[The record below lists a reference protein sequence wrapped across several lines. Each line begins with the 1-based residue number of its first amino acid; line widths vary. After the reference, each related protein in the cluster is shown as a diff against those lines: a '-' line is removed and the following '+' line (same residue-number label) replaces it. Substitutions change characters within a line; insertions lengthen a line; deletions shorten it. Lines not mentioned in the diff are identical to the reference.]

1 MNKSELK
8 KFAATFRSAL
18 SQAFKQQLQALSLD
32 DSTTLPSNPTPDY
45 AALARAL
52 RALTP
57 AHILETATYTWF
69 NRLVALRFMELRG
82 LLPPEAPSPWDSRDH
97 LLRSTHQLATQLPQ
111 IFADPAYLDLFLPED
126 AALVPLLQPLLTL
139 TPQNFQ
145 SIETIGWLYQYYQQ
159 SSRRSQS
166 RRSYAK
172 SEVPAATQLFTP
184 DWVVKFLVENSL
196 GRWWLDHGGDP
207 ALAQNWSFLVPRSNP
222 PSARTTSPT
231 HETSSL
237 HPTPPPDPTTIKIF
251 DPCCGS
257 GHILVYA
264 FTVLEQI
271 YRAAGFAA
279 QDIPELILRHNLY
292 GLDLDP
298 RAATLATLAVLLRA
312 RLSDPTI
319 LHRPIAQTWCCH
331 SFPDPAVFP
340 RSLLDT
346 PPTVALQDQAH
357 ALFGHFTLGQDLGS
371 LLLPAAT
378 NFSDLAQYLGPA
390 HPAPAGPG
398 GPPAP
403 ANPTPAPPVTQP
415 ATSPAKPLAPP
426 LSTYL
431 SPYLAVH
438 QLLSDHYDFV
448 ITNPPYL
455 RSTLMNQPLKN
466 YLKDNFTDFK
476 ADTFAAF
483 IYRSTLWL
491 KPQGCL
497 ALMTP
502 SNWLHATTFQPL
514 RQFILKR
521 LQLNTLV
528 QPAPG
533 SFFSEAAVDVCA
545 SVFQLPATPA
555 TSAPPT
561 SARPNSSAT
570 TFLRLTTKT
579 SMPEQGRLLQRYLH
593 DLSTQ
598 SSASAVSDPSATE
611 PATPLPP
618 APLSSALPT
627 TPLTSPTTDPPAVLQ
642 YQRPL
647 FDFASLPGQPFLYQL
662 SPRAL
667 QLLRTAPKL
676 ADYAPPCQGIITGDN
691 HRYLRYWFEPDPST
705 LSTKWLPHNKGGDY
719 RKWYGN
725 REFVIDW
732 DAQIST
738 AKSGSTPSIAAQ
750 KPAASRRR
758 SRLANLGK
766 NFQPSLSWS
775 AITSGDLSVRFYDER
790 FTFNSAAPSCFPSAD
805 QRLYLLGLLN
815 SVVAQFFARAL
826 NPSLNLN
833 PGDLAKLPVII
844 DEAIRPQVESLV
856 QANLNLAQADYDE
869 QETSPDFTVHPLLRL
884 AQPDQ
889 TKLAQTTPTSQPDQA
904 VSDAQS
910 DQTAPAP
917 SAAPSALTA
926 SGSFTS
932 NSLAD
937 LCAAYQKLCRN
948 RQSQLQ
954 TNETT
959 LNQLFLTS
967 FHLTAELNPQVQL
980 STLSLQVPTISAII
994 RTFLSYVVG
1003 CALGRFQPP
1012 TPHPLRS
1019 PVPPSL
1025 QPFAPLPPSSLSAPR
1040 PPLQTI
1046 PDLLSYLNT
1055 FLSTYFGAGN
1065 LSANLNFIADQ
1076 LDRAYHEPAPTAI
1089 ARYLAK
1095 QFFTDHARTYHHYPI
1110 YWQFTSGRAHAF
1122 DAFLYA
1128 HRYRPTNLTPADPST
1143 KTSTLSALQ
1152 SLVASAQTSPI
1163 TTCRTPAR
1171 RARIQQELQAYTAA
1185 LAPLAADPPRLNF
1198 NLGVTA
1204 NYARLQPLLAKLPRR
1219 RNP

>member
-8 KFAATFRSAL
+8 KFVATFRSTL
-18 SQAFKQQLQALSLD
+18 SQAFKQQLQVLNLDAL
-32 DSTTLPSNPTPDY
+32 TAPPSNPAPEY
-45 AALARAL
+45 AALSRTL

-57 AHILETATYTWF
+57 ARVLEAATYTWF

-82 LLPPEAPSPWDSRDH
+82 LLPPEAPSPWDSRGH

-111 IFADPAYLDLFLPED
+111 IFAGPAYLDLFLPED
-126 AALVPLLQPLLTL
+126 AALAPLLQPLLAL
-139 TPQNFQ
+139 APQNFQ

-159 SSRRSQS
+159 SSRHPRSH
-166 RRSYAK
+166 RPYAK

-184 DWVVKFLVENSL
+184 DWVVKFLVENSI

-207 ALAQNWSFLVPRSNP
+207 ALAQNWSFLVPCSSP
-222 PSARTTSPT
+222 PSARTTSPAP
-231 HETSSL
+231 ETSSP
-237 HPTPPPDPTTIKIF
+237 HPTPPPDPTTTKIF

-312 RLSDPTI
+312 RLSDPAI

-331 SFPDPAVFP
+331 SFPDPAAFP

-357 ALFGHFTLGQDLGS
+357 TLFDHFTLGQDLGS

-378 NFSDLAQYLGPA
+378 DLSALTQYL
-390 HPAPAGPG
+390 APT
-398 GPPAP
+398 
-403 ANPTPAPPVTQP
+403 N
-415 ATSPAKPLAPP
+415 P

-431 SPYLAVH
+431 SPYLTVH
-438 QLLSDHYDFV
+438 QLLADHYDFV

-466 YLKDNFTDFK
+466 YLKDNYTDFK

-483 IYRSTLWL
+483 IYRSILWL

-514 RQFILKR
+514 RQFILKH

-545 SVFQLPATPA
+545 SVFQLPAAPA
-555 TSAPPT
+555 APAQP
-561 SARPNSSAT
+561 APACPGSSAT

-593 DLSTQ
+593 DLSAQ
-598 SSASAVSDPSATE
+598 SSASAASNPSTTE
-611 PATPLPP
+611 PTTPLAP
-618 APLSSALPT
+618 A
-627 TPLTSPTTDPPAVLQ
+627 PLTSPTTDPPAVHQ

-647 FDFASLPGQPFLYQL
+647 SDFASLPGQPFLYQL

-691 HRYLRYWFEPDPST
+691 HRYLRYWFEPGPST
-705 LSTKWLPHNKGGDY
+705 LGTKWLPHNKGGDY

-732 DAQIST
+732 DVQIST
-738 AKSGSTPSIAAQ
+738 AKSSSASSATAQ
-750 KPAASRRR
+750 KSAASRRR
-758 SRLANLGK
+758 ARLANLSK

-775 AITSGDLSVRFYDER
+775 AVTSGDLSVRFYDER
-790 FTFNSAAPSCFPSAD
+790 FTFNSAAPSCFPPAR

-869 QETSPDFTVHPLLRL
+869 QEISPDFTMHPLLRL

-889 TKLAQTTPTSQPDQA
+889 TAPASQPDQA
-904 VSDAQS
+904 VSAAQPA
-910 DQTAPAP
+910 QTASTAP
-917 SAAPSALTA
+917 
-926 SGSFTS
+926 

-937 LCAAYQKLCRN
+937 LCAAYQKLCRT
-948 RQSQLQ
+948 RQAQLQ
-954 TNETT
+954 TNETI

-967 FHLTAELNPQVQL
+967 FHLTAELSPQVQL
-980 STLSLQVPTISAII
+980 STLSLQVPTTSAII

-1012 TPHPLRS
+1012 TPQPL
-1019 PVPPSL
+1019 
-1025 QPFAPLPPSSLSAPR
+1025 R

-1046 PDLLSYLNT
+1046 PDLISYLST
-1055 FLSTYFGAGN
+1055 FLSAYFGAGN

-1076 LDRAYHEPAPTAI
+1076 LDRTYHEPAPTAI

-1095 QFFTDHARTYHHYPI
+1095 QFFTDHARTYHHCPI
-1110 YWQFTSGRAHAF
+1110 YWQFTPGRAHAF

-1152 SLVASAQTSPI
+1152 SLVASAQPSPI
-1163 TTCRTPAR
+1163 TTRCTPAR
-1171 RARIQQELQAYTAA
+1171 RARTQQELQAYAA
-1185 LAPLAADPPRLNF
+1185 TLAPLAADPPRLNF
-1198 NLGVTA
+1198 DLGIAT

>member
-18 SQAFKQQLQALSLD
+18 SQALKQQLQVLNLDALTAPS
-32 DSTTLPSNPTPDY
+32 SNPTPDY
-45 AALARAL
+45 AALSRAL

-57 AHILETATYTWF
+57 ARILETATYTWF
-69 NRLVALRFMELRG
+69 NRLVALRLMELRG
-82 LLPPEAPSPWDSRDH
+82 LLPPEAPSPWDSRGH

-111 IFADPAYLDLFLPED
+111 IFAGPAYLDLFLPED
-126 AALVPLLQPLLTL
+126 VTLVPLLQPLLTL
-139 TPQNFQ
+139 APQNFQ
-145 SIETIGWLYQYYQQ
+145 SIETIGWLYQHYQQ
-159 SSRRSQS
+159 FSRRSQS
-166 RRSYAK
+166 RRPYAK

-184 DWVVKFLVENSL
+184 DWVVKFLVENSI

-207 ALAQNWSFLVPRSNP
+207 ALAQNWSFLVPCSNP
-222 PSARTTSPT
+222 PSARATSPT
-231 HETSSL
+231 HKISSSR
-237 HPTPPPDPTTIKIF
+237 PTPPPDPTTIKIF

-271 YRAAGFAA
+271 YRAAGFAV

-312 RLSDPTI
+312 RLSDHTI

-331 SFPDPAVFP
+331 SFPDPATFP
-340 RSLLDT
+340 RGLLDSLPT
-346 PPTVALQDQAH
+346 PALQDQAH
-357 ALFGHFTLGQDLGS
+357 TLFDHFTLGQDLGS

-378 NFSDLAQYLGPA
+378 DFSALAQC
-390 HPAPAGPG
+390 
-398 GPPAP
+398 
-403 ANPTPAPPVTQP
+403 
-415 ATSPAKPLAPP
+415 LAPTNP

-431 SPYLAVH
+431 SPYLTVH
-438 QLLSDHYDFV
+438 QLLADHYDFV

-491 KPQGCL
+491 KPQGRL

-514 RQFILKR
+514 RQFILKH

-545 SVFQLPATPA
+545 SIFQLPAAPA
-555 TSAPPT
+555 QPAP
-561 SARPNSSAT
+561 ARPGSSAT

-579 SMPEQGRLLQRYLH
+579 SMSEQGHLLQRYLH
-593 DLSTQ
+593 DLSAQ
-598 SSASAVSDPSATE
+598 SSASAASNPSTTE
-611 PATPLPP
+611 PTTPLAP
-618 APLSSALPT
+618 A
-627 TPLTSPTTDPPAVLQ
+627 PLTSPTTDPPAVHQ

-647 FDFASLPGQPFLYQL
+647 SDFASLPGQPFLYQL

-705 LSTKWLPHNKGGDY
+705 LGTKWLPHSKGGDY

-738 AKSGSTPSIAAQ
+738 AKSGSTSSATAQ

-758 SRLANLGK
+758 ARLANLDK

-790 FTFNSAAPSCFPSAD
+790 FTFNSAAPSCFPPAS

-856 QANLNLAQADYDE
+856 QANLNLAKADYDDH
-869 QETSPDFTVHPLLRL
+869 ETSPDFTVHPLLRL

-889 TKLAQTTPTSQPDQA
+889 TTPASQPSQTALVTQPDQA
-904 VSDAQS
+904 VSDAQT
-910 DQTAPAP
+910 DQTTPPAP
-917 SAAPSALTA
+917 S
-926 SGSFTS
+926 
-932 NSLAD
+932 SLAD
-937 LCAAYQKLCRN
+937 LCAAYQKLCRT

-967 FHLTAELNPQVQL
+967 FHLTAELSPQVQL
-980 STLSLQVPTISAII
+980 STISIQVPSTSVII

-1012 TPHPLRS
+1012 TPQPLRP

-1025 QPFAPLPPSSLSAPR
+1025 QPPAPLPPSSLPSPR

-1055 FLSTYFGAGN
+1055 FLSAHLGPAH
-1065 LSANLNFIADQ
+1065 LSANLDFIADQ
-1076 LDRAYHEPAPTAI
+1076 LDRTYHEPAPTTI

-1095 QFFTDHARTYHHYPI
+1095 QFFIDHARTYHHCPI

-1122 DAFLYA
+1122 DAFLYT
-1128 HRYRPTNLTPADPST
+1128 HRYCPTNLTPADPSAR
-1143 KTSTLSALQ
+1143 TSTLSALQ
-1152 SLVASAQTSPI
+1152 SLVAFAQPSPI
-1163 TTCRTPAR
+1163 TTHCTPAR
-1171 RARIQQELQAYTAA
+1171 RARLQQELQAYAA
-1185 LAPLAADPPRLNF
+1185 TLAPLVADPPRLNF
-1198 NLGVTA
+1198 DLGILA

-1219 RNP
+1219 RSS

>member
-1 MNKSELK
+1 MNKTELK
-8 KFAATFRSAL
+8 KFAATFRSTL
-18 SQAFKQQLQALSLD
+18 SQAFKQQLQALNLD
-32 DSTTLPSNPTPDY
+32 DPTTLPSNPTPDY
-45 AALARAL
+45 ATLSRAL

-57 AHILETATYTWF
+57 ARVLETATYTWF

-82 LLPPEAPSPWDSRDH
+82 LLPPEAPSPWDSRGH

-111 IFADPAYLDLFLPED
+111 IFTGPAYLDLFLPED
-126 AALVPLLQPLLTL
+126 AALVPLLQPLLAL
-139 TPQNFQ
+139 APQNFQ

-166 RRSYAK
+166 RRPYTK

-184 DWVVKFLVENSL
+184 DWIVKFLVENSI

-207 ALAQNWSFLVPRSNP
+207 TLAQNWSFLVPCSNP
-222 PSARTTSPT
+222 PSARTASPT

-237 HPTPPPDPTTIKIF
+237 RPTPPPDPTTIKIF

-279 QDIPELILRHNLY
+279 PDIPELILRHNLY

-312 RLSDPTI
+312 RLSDPAI

-331 SFPDPAVFP
+331 SFPDPAAFP

-357 ALFGHFTLGQDLGS
+357 TLFDHFTLGQDFGS

-378 NFSDLAQYLGPA
+378 DFSTLTQYL
-390 HPAPAGPG
+390 APT
-398 GPPAP
+398 
-403 ANPTPAPPVTQP
+403 N
-415 ATSPAKPLAPP
+415 P

-431 SPYLAVH
+431 SPYLTVH
-438 QLLSDHYDFV
+438 QLLADHYDFV

-491 KPQGCL
+491 KPQGRL

-514 RQFILKR
+514 RQFILKH

-555 TSAPPT
+555 APAQPAP
-561 SARPNSSAT
+561 ARPGSSAT

-579 SMPEQGRLLQRYLH
+579 SMPEQGRLLQHYLH
-593 DLSTQ
+593 GP
-598 SSASAVSDPSATE
+598 SAQPSAATASDP
-611 PATPLPP
+611 
-618 APLSSALPT
+618 PT
-627 TPLTSPTTDPPAVLQ
+627 VHQ

-647 FDFASLPGQPFLYQL
+647 SDFASLPGQPFLYQL

-705 LSTKWLPHNKGGDY
+705 LGTKWLPHNKGGDY

-738 AKSGSTPSIAAQ
+738 AKSSSASSATAQ
-750 KPAASRRR
+750 KSAASRRR
-758 SRLANLGK
+758 ARLANLNK
-766 NFQPSLSWS
+766 NFRPSLSWS
-775 AITSGDLSVRFYDER
+775 AITSGDLSVRFYDEH
-790 FTFNSAAPSCFPSAD
+790 FTFNSAAPSCFPPAN

-815 SVVAQFFARAL
+815 SIVAQFFARTL

-844 DEAIRPQVESLV
+844 DEAIRPQVENLV

-869 QETSPDFTVHPLLRL
+869 QEISPDFTVHPLLR
-884 AQPDQ
+884 
-889 TKLAQTTPTSQPDQA
+889 LAQTTPTSQPDQA

-910 DQTAPAP
+910 DQTA
-917 SAAPSALTA
+917 SAAPS
-926 SGSFTS
+926 
-932 NSLAD
+932 SLAD
-937 LCAAYQKLCRN
+937 LCAAYQKLCRT
-948 RQSQLQ
+948 RQAQLQ

-967 FHLTAELNPQVQL
+967 FHLTAELSPQVQL

-1012 TPHPLRS
+1012 TPQPLR
-1019 PVPPSL
+1019 PPMPPSL
-1025 QPFAPLPPSSLSAPR
+1025 QPSAPLSPSSLAAPR

-1046 PDLLSYLNT
+1046 PDFLSYLNT

-1076 LDRAYHEPAPTAI
+1076 LDRTYHEPAPTAI

-1095 QFFTDHARTYHHYPI
+1095 QFFTDHARTYHHCPI

-1128 HRYRPTNLTPADPST
+1128 HRYRPTNLAPADPST
-1143 KTSTLSALQ
+1143 KTSTLSVLQ
-1152 SLVASAQTSPI
+1152 SLVASAQPSPI
-1163 TTCRTPAR
+1163 TTRCTPAR
-1171 RARIQQELQAYTAA
+1171 RARLQQELQAYAAA

-1198 NLGVTA
+1198 DLGVAA